1 MKLTKFM
8 CAAFAAMFALVGC
21 NKDNID
27 DATSKNY
34 KSVDIVINNV
44 KMGTKAGGTDTKLDD
59 TKIQLNSLQLFF
71 SDGENLYTAY
81 DATNQPADTYLD
93 ATELSGLDANLS
105 MSFHFLPANV
115 TEVLVIGNKAEITG
129 ATTKAALNATVEIAA
144 YQDVTNLLLYAE
156 APLTAVEKDTHNN
169 GSNAHLSNVYKAN
182 LSIMPLVARFE
193 VENFSCDFE
202 TGSTAKVVVDKMAFL
217 KYFSQCDL
225 MSAEV
230 VAGTEQT
237 IDITSQQA
245 IYGYFQDPVKMNK
258 ANWNNDYFDAA
269 DAKHPV
275 VELTAA
281 NSSVDVNIA
290 YNFFCNGAESPIHL
304 LDIKHYENT
313 SAAGAPAYLWT
324 NKYFKEGTTEQVT
337 TFEPGK
343 IYRLSFKFSEENL
356 KFQDKCVDITVSVA
370 TWTVVRVTPGF

>member
-44 KMGTKAGGTDTKLDD
+44 KMGTKAGGTDAKLDD

-71 SDGENLYTAY
+71 SDGENLYSAY
-81 DATNQPADTYLD
+81 DATNAPADTYLD
-93 ATELSGLDANLS
+93 ATQLSGLDANMS

-129 ATTKAALNATVEIAA
+129 VTTKAALNQTVEIDE

-156 APLTAVEKDTHNN
+156 APLTAVAKDTHNN

-193 VENFSCDFE
+193 VENFSCEFE
-202 TGSTAKVVVDKMAFL
+202 TGSEAKVVVDKMAFL
-217 KYFSQCDL
+217 NYFSQCDL
-225 MSAEV
+225 MSAN
-230 VAGTEQT
+230 VAGTVQT

-245 IYGYFQDPVKMNK
+245 IYDYFQNQMIKPD
-258 ANWNNDYFDAA
+258 ANWNHDYFDAA

-290 YNFFCNGAESPIHL
+290 YNFFCNGAESPLHL

-313 SAAGAPAYLWT
+313 SAPGAPAYLWT
-324 NKYFKEGTTEQVT
+324 NKYFKENTSEQVT

-343 IYRLSFKFSEENL
+343 IYRLSFKFTEENL
-356 KFQDKCVDITVSVA
+356 KFQDKCVDITVAFLQKASLH
-370 TWTVVRVTPGF
+370 PQ

>member
-21 NKDNID
+21 NKYNID

-44 KMGTKAGGTDTKLDD
+44 KMGTKAGGTDAKLDD
-59 TKIQLNSLQLFF
+59 TKIQLNSLQIFF
-71 SDGENLYTAY
+71 SDGENLYSAY
-81 DATNQPADTYLD
+81 DATNAPADTYLD
-93 ATELSGLDANLS
+93 DTDLSGLDANLS

-129 ATTKAALNATVEIAA
+129 VTTKAALNATVEIDD

-156 APLTAVEKDTHNN
+156 APLTAVGKDTHNN
-169 GSNAHLSNVYKAN
+169 GSNKHLSNVYKAN

-225 MSAEV
+225 MSAN
-230 VAGTEQT
+230 VAGTVQT

-245 IYGYFQDPVKMNK
+245 IYDYFQTKMKK

-269 DAKHPV
+269 DAKHPA
-275 VELTAA
+275 VELTATNA
-281 NSSVDVNIA
+281 SVDVNIA

-324 NKYFKEGTTEQVT
+324 NKYFKGTTPPEQVT

-343 IYRLSFKFSEENL
+343 IYRLSFKFTEENL